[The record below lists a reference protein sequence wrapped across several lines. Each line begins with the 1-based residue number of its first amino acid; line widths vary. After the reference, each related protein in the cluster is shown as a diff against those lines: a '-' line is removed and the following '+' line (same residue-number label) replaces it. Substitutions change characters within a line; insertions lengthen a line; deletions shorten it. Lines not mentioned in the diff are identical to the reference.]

1 MTDLVDEPF
10 AYDTWETDESHN
22 LNCWGSDR
30 YWTTDASDPPT
41 GVTIESERRRTRI
54 TVTLAS
60 GAVHTFICER
70 ESSAE
75 QGCWHFL
82 TGAAVPHRR
91 ALEPR
96 PEEEPDD

>member
-1 MTDLVDEPF
+1 MTDLEPF
-10 AYDTWETDESHN
+10 AYDTDETDEAHN
-22 LNCWGSDR
+22 LNAWGSDR
-30 YWTTDASDPPT
+30 YWTTHASDPPT
-41 GVTIESERRRTRI
+41 GVTVESHRWRTRI

-82 TGAAVPHRR
+82 TGAAVPHRTTD
-91 ALEPR
+91 
-96 PEEEPDD
+96 PEEDPE